1 MYLPK
6 SKYKGPFTAS
16 GGSEAILYKDT
27 LKPFNGQ
34 YIITFKKQLFEG
46 TDPVNVKKELI
57 FESEHLNSLNTTS
70 EEPKPIGT
78 VVSPTKKD
86 YIAKE
91 FTRYFVKDNRSGKIV
106 EVDSKEHTKAANY
119 PSYTTTKLNWWLEGP
134 AEDTKFDGI
143 TYHGAITRHIKAIK
157 AADNKVSG
165 IKDYLFLLDEFVV

>member
-46 TDPVNVKKELI
+46 TDPVNIKKELI
-57 FESEHLNSLNTTS
+57 FESEHLENLNPITD
-70 EEPKPIGT
+70 EPKPKGI

-106 EVDSKEHTKAANY
+106 EVDNKEYTKAAKY
-119 PSYTTTKLNWWLEGP
+119 PSYITLKLNWWLEGP

-143 TYHGAITRHIKAIK
+143 TYYGAITRNKTAIDI
-157 AADNKVSG
+157 ADNRVSG